1 MCRRRS
7 HFWREV
13 VHIFNRSHTLDRHR
27 PVDALQT
34 RGNAVDPCYFPIT
47 VGAVRRR
54 VDWDVILAQSPPE
67 PALVESSA
75 RAEAAAVVE
84 AFRELFSLEEPDLLL
99 RRAVELSREKL
110 GLKRA
115 ALFLLD
121 EERQL
126 MLGTFGTTIDGRT
139 SDERQVMYQVGPSDR
154 AVFRRAEEGGA
165 PYTVLENCP
174 LVEQLE
180 HETRVVGQGWVACTP
195 IRSARGNLG
204 ILFNDAGLTGLP
216 VDERQQG
223 RVALYCSFLGVLL
236 DRKEIA
242 LDSKAPE
249 SAAHPAV
256 VGALRLLAQDPSL
269 GGKELAD
276 RLNLSV
282 SRLARL
288 FKAEMGV
295 SLVDYRNRLRLER
308 FDVLLRT
315 GSDNLLET
323 ALAAGFGSYAQFH
336 RVFSAE
342 RGTPPTKYLQSLRGS
357 HKAR

>member
-1 MCRRRS
+1 MCRGSLSFLARRS
-7 HFWREV
+7 SHFHSEL
-13 VHIFNRSHTLDRHR
+13 HT
-27 PVDALQT
+27 PSA
-34 RGNAVDPCYFPIT
+34 RGNTRNPCYFLPI

-54 VDWDVILAQSPPE
+54 VDWDLILAQSPPE

-84 AFRELFSLEEPDLLL
+84 AFRELFSLEEPDVLL

-126 MLGTFGTTIDGRT
+126 MLGTFGTAIDGKT
-139 SDERQVMYQVGPSDR
+139 ADERQLMYQIGASDR
-154 AVFRRAEEGGA
+154 EVFQRAEEGGA

-180 HETRVVGQGWVACTP
+180 HETRIVGQGWVACTP

-242 LDSKAPE
+242 LDSKTPE
-249 SAAHPAV
+249 SPAHPAV
-256 VGALRLLAQDPSL
+256 LGALRLLAQDPSL

-276 RLNLSV
+276 RLQLSV

-342 RGTPPTKYLQSLRGS
+342 HGAPPTKYLQSLRNG
-357 HKAR
+357 HRAR

>member
-1 MCRRRS
+1 M
-7 HFWREV
+7 
-13 VHIFNRSHTLDRHR
+13 
-27 PVDALQT
+27 
-34 RGNAVDPCYFPIT
+34 
-47 VGAVRRR
+47 GAVRRR
-54 VDWDVILAQSPPE
+54 VDWDLILAQSPPE

-84 AFRELFSLEEPDLLL
+84 AFRELFSLEETDLLL
-99 RRAVELSREKL
+99 LRAVELSREKL
-110 GLKRA
+110 GLRRA

-126 MLGTFGTTIDGRT
+126 MLGTFGTAIDGST
-139 SDERQVMYQVGPSDR
+139 TDERQVMYRIGRSDR
-154 AVFRRAEEGGA
+154 EVFERAAKEGA

-180 HETRVVGQGWVACTP
+180 HETRVVGRGWVASTP
-195 IRSARGNLG
+195 IRSARGELG

-216 VDERQQG
+216 VDERQQM

-236 DRKEIA
+236 DQRSIA
-242 LDSKAPE
+242 IE
-249 SAAHPAV
+249 SPSPDASAHPV
-256 VGALRLLAQDPSL
+256 VLGTLRLLAQDPSL

-276 RLNLSV
+276 RLGLSV

-315 GSDNLLET
+315 GSDNLLEA

-342 RGTPPTKYLQSLRGS
+342 HGSPPTKYLQSLRSRENRG
-357 HKAR
+357 